1 MDAILVKNVGASG
14 LHFPLSPFFLL
25 CPSGY
30 KIKMNFRPQAIFS
43 EFRFAFFSHVF
54 PYNVN
59 QLANKRNL
67 DPRETT
73 QRWVNFLESAV

>member
-1 MDAILVKNVGASG
+1 
-14 LHFPLSPFFLL
+14 
-25 CPSGY
+25 
-30 KIKMNFRPQAIFS
+30 MNFHPRAIFS
-43 EFRFAFFSHVF
+43 EFRFAFFSQLF

-73 QRWVNFLESAV
+73 QRWVNFLASAVYLTSDGNLRLISHAKILLSDQTNFV

>member
-1 MDAILVKNVGASG
+1 
-14 LHFPLSPFFLL
+14 
-25 CPSGY
+25 
-30 KIKMNFRPQAIFS
+30 MNFRPQAIFS